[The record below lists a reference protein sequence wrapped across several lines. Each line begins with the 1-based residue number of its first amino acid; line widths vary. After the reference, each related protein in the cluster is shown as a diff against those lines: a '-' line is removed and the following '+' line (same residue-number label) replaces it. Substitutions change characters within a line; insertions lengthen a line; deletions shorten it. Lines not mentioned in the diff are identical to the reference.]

1 MYRGSKAR
9 ETWEQ
14 QRRKRKNI
22 WKNTKRED
30 ISRMFSNYKL
40 PTGGGNN
47 HVKLAYSKPLKVATL
62 NVRGMK
68 SENAM
73 TKGALIAD
81 IMKKQHY
88 DVMLLQ
94 ETNENTKSVRT
105 IQGFDFYFST
115 DIKQEEILKTKT
127 RIEEAKAKGK
137 GTSSTQKTDVERAG
151 VAIVVSPQIR
161 PFVKDVRQISGRIIS
176 LELRAKG
183 RNLHFTSCYAPHS
196 GYDTDSKSMFYND
209 LSKVCRKAK
218 GVHYLGGDMNAR
230 LHYRFHSEENVLGPH
245 IFGRGREYLNSVSD
259 ATLENRYLFMTFC
272 QQNGLNVLNTFFRKQ
287 AQEYCTFRENTTKHG
302 PEWTPTR
309 YAQLDFWL
317 ADESRVRSCK
327 GVRARTDIY
336 FPSDHYIVEANFVVK
351 LQGVVD
357 KPKSTISS
365 FRQPNTEEWQY
376 YNQLLS
382 MNLSGA
388 TGESWN
394 EVATTIMHVAQQSLT
409 TISNFQKKS
418 YISRSTWQ
426 AIQDRQTAHEQG
438 RQQDVEE
445 LNKFITKNAKQ
456 DKKNTILNGL
466 RDLPNQKE
474 KWQGIRGLKT
484 EARQRFIQM
493 RDLDGK
499 FVPPRKRAE
508 CIARYLEQKH
518 WSNNS
523 ATPVTRNEKIR
534 ECEDD
539 FDTSQFEFQEFDKA
553 LKSMK
558 NNKQPGPDG
567 LIMELFKWMSKEKQ
581 ELIVG
586 ILNKWWIQQAAPEEV
601 FLARVVSIYKKG
613 DTDQPSNY
621 RPISLL
627 NSIYKLYMCLVRNRI
642 QIILDNTLC
651 ETQYGFR
658 PSRSTSHAI
667 YLTRRLQDIAEQKG
681 TNLVITL
688 LDWEKAFD
696 KIQHDRLYIAL
707 SRLGLSSH
715 FINVIRNGYSQAK
728 FFYKG

>member
-14 QRRKRKNI
+14 QRRKRKTI

-88 DVMLLQ
+88 DIMLLQ

-105 IQGFDFYFST
+105 IQGLDFYFST

-137 GTSSTQKTDVERAG
+137 GTSSIQKTDVERAG

-209 LSKVCRKAK
+209 LSKVCQKAK

-245 IFGRGREYLNSVSD
+245 MFGRGREYLNSVSD

-317 ADESRVRSCK
+317 ADESWMRSCK

-336 FPSDHYIVEANFVVK
+336 FLSDHYIVEANFVVK
-351 LQGVVD
+351 LQGGVD
-357 KPKSTISS
+357 KPKPTISS

-382 MNLSGA
+382 TNLSGA
-388 TGESWN
+388 TGENWN

-456 DKKNTILNGL
+456 DKK
-466 RDLPNQKE
+466 
-474 KWQGIRGLKT
+474 
-484 EARQRFIQM
+484 
-493 RDLDGK
+493 
-499 FVPPRKRAE
+499 
-508 CIARYLEQKH
+508 KH
-518 WSNNS
+518 NIKCF
-523 ATPVTRNEKIR
+523 T
-534 ECEDD
+534 
-539 FDTSQFEFQEFDKA
+539 
-553 LKSMK
+553 
-558 NNKQPGPDG
+558 
-567 LIMELFKWMSKEKQ
+567 
-581 ELIVG
+581 
-586 ILNKWWIQQAAPEEV
+586 
-601 FLARVVSIYKKG
+601 
-613 DTDQPSNY
+613 
-621 RPISLL
+621 
-627 NSIYKLYMCLVRNRI
+627 
-642 QIILDNTLC
+642 
-651 ETQYGFR
+651 
-658 PSRSTSHAI
+658 
-667 YLTRRLQDIAEQKG
+667 
-681 TNLVITL
+681 
-688 LDWEKAFD
+688 
-696 KIQHDRLYIAL
+696 
-707 SRLGLSSH
+707 
-715 FINVIRNGYSQAK
+715 
-728 FFYKG
+728 